1 MGQLTTKVNIEYA
14 GDLVASANNTN
25 DDGTVFDMQ
34 GYDGAVFFTVITTG
48 AAAGVATLNV
58 KGHTANAASGTT
70 ITGATATATNGST
83 YAKKLLIVDVY
94 KPLKRYIYGNRTSG
108 TDVITFGPM
117 FVLRYR
123 GKMAPLADPTTI
135 AQITKV
141 IGS

>member
-1 MGQLTTKVNIEYA
+1 MQLTKRVNIEYA
-14 GDLVASANNTN
+14 GDLVGSSNSIN
-25 DDGTVFDMQ
+25 DSGTVFDMQ

-58 KGHTANAASGTT
+58 QQNITSATGGTT

-117 FVLRYR
+117 FCLRYK
-123 GKMAPLADPTTI
+123 GKMGPLADPTTI
-135 AQITKV
+135 AQLTAV